1 MTRRTRI
8 VLTLATASFVAL
20 VFFGLRGEARL
31 VELAEVRDAP
41 LTVTTQEEGKTRL
54 RDRFL
59 LSAPVAGNLRRVVL
73 EQGDAVRAGQVLAE
87 LEPGTAALLDPA
99 SRARLAAELEAA
111 GEMEQAGTA
120 RVAAADAGRRIAERE
135 RDRLA
140 GMQGSGAVSPAQ
152 LDAAQARLEQ
162 AVAELEAARSE
173 QRAAGRRSQALRALL
188 QTQGESGGRTL
199 LPLVAPLDGVLVRRL
214 VESATPVA
222 AGQPLLE
229 IGDPAALEVEV
240 EALSTEAV
248 KLRPGMAARIVRWGG
263 DDALEGRVARVE
275 PGGFTKVSALGV
287 EEQRVRVIVE
297 IVSPRER
304 WLALGDGYR
313 VEVEFVLWQ
322 GERVRQVPSSALFRH
337 EGGWAV
343 FVEDGGRA
351 RRVAVGIGARGGL
364 VTEVRS
370 GLEIGQ
376 RVVSHPDDR
385 IDEGV
390 RLRARD

>member
-8 VLTLATASFVAL
+8 AFIAATVAFAAL
-20 VFFGLRGEARL
+20 IAFGLRGEARL
-31 VELAEVRDAP
+31 VELAEVRAAP

-59 LSAPVAGNLRRVVL
+59 ISAPVAGNLRRVAL
-73 EQGDAVRAGQVLAE
+73 EQGDPVRAGQVLAE

-99 SRARLAAELEAA
+99 SRARLLAEREAA
-111 GEMEQAGTA
+111 DEM
-120 RVAAADAGRRIAERE
+120 VAAAAARIGAVDAARRLALLE

-140 GMQGSGAVSPAQ
+140 GMKSSGAVSPAQ

-162 AVAELEAARSE
+162 ADAEQTAARAEREAA
-173 QRAAGRRSQALRALL
+173 QRRAQALRALL
-188 QTQGESGGRTL
+188 DSQGESGGRTL
-199 LPLVAPLDGVLVRRL
+199 LPLAAPLDGVLVRRL

-229 IGDPAALEVEV
+229 IGDPAALEIEV

-248 KLRPGMAARIVRWGG
+248 RLRPGMAARIVRWGG
-263 DDALEGRVARVE
+263 DETLEGRVARIE

-297 IVSPRER
+297 LVSPRER

-343 FVEDGGRA
+343 FVDDGGRA

-364 VTEVRS
+364 ATEVTS
-370 GLEIGQ
+370 GLEDGQ
-376 RVVSHPDDR
+376 RVVAHPDDR